1 MDVGGAKEITDL
13 EKHFTEDK
21 NKDLNPA
28 EEEMTNIKLTQ
39 KSLLD

>member
-1 MDVGGAKEITDL
+1 MDVGGAKEIT